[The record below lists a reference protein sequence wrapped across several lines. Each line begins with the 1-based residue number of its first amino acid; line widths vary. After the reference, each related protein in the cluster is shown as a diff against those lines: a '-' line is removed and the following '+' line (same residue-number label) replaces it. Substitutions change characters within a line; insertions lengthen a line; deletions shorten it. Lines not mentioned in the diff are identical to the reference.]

1 MKRIL
6 TSDDVL
12 ALVRR
17 GETELVMGPED
28 RLTDL
33 ARELAQR
40 RGAARKPIVRGRRDN
55 NGPSAAQKAFCGQ
68 RHGGRA
74 DASGQQ
80 RHRGAGGRGDDER
93 LGKPLRAERLNGLQG
108 RQRSVAGHFI

>member
-40 RGAARKPIVRGRRDN
+40 RGVKLVDAAQAAARTAAAPQPAPRPAAAGLRIPARSRRAPAAPGRR
-55 NGPSAAQKAFCGQ
+55 
-68 RHGGRA
+68 RR
-74 DASGQQ
+74 
-80 RHRGAGGRGDDER
+80 R
-93 LGKPLRAERLNGLQG
+93 
-108 RQRSVAGHFI
+108 

>member
-40 RGAARKPIVRGRRDN
+40 RGVKLVDAAQAAAGRLPPRSRHPGPAPGLRRSRASVSRARSRRAPAAPGRRRGR
-55 NGPSAAQKAFCGQ
+55 
-68 RHGGRA
+68 GG
-74 DASGQQ
+74 
-80 RHRGAGGRGDDER
+80 
-93 LGKPLRAERLNGLQG
+93 
-108 RQRSVAGHFI
+108 V

>member
-17 GETELVMGPED
+17 GEAELVMGPED

-40 RGAARKPIVRGRRDN
+40 RGVKLVDAAQAAARTAAAPQPAPRPAPAAPQPASGIPARSRRAPAAPGRR
-55 NGPSAAQKAFCGQ
+55 
-68 RHGGRA
+68 RRRGG
-74 DASGQQ
+74 
-80 RHRGAGGRGDDER
+80 
-93 LGKPLRAERLNGLQG
+93 
-108 RQRSVAGHFI
+108 V

>member
-33 ARELAQR
+33 ALSLIHISSPAPR
-40 RGAARKPIVRGRRDN
+40 RSWWKCCNAEEVKKN
-55 NGPSAAQKAFCGQ
+55 AF
-68 RHGGRA
+68 
-74 DASGQQ
+74 
-80 RHRGAGGRGDDER
+80 
-93 LGKPLRAERLNGLQG
+93 LG
-108 RQRSVAGHFI
+108 IY

>member
-40 RGAARKPIVRGRRDN
+40 RGVKLVD
-55 NGPSAAQKAFCGQ
+55 AAQAS
-68 RHGGRA
+68 
-74 DASGQQ
+74 SGQS
-80 RHRGAGGRGDDER
+80 RTEIFEHLIRTN
-93 LGKPLRAERLNGLQG
+93 LG
-108 RQRSVAGHFI
+108 

>member
-17 GETELVMGPED
+17 GETELVMGHED

-40 RGAARKPIVRGRRDN
+40 RGVKLVDAAQAAARTAAAPQPAPRPAPAAPQPASVSRRAPAAPGRRRGR
-55 NGPSAAQKAFCGQ
+55 
-68 RHGGRA
+68 GG
-74 DASGQQ
+74 
-80 RHRGAGGRGDDER
+80 
-93 LGKPLRAERLNGLQG
+93 
-108 RQRSVAGHFI
+108 V

>member
-40 RGAARKPIVRGRRDN
+40 RGVKLVDAAQAAARTAAAPDLLSFSSPDHSFCKSCKVRII
-55 NGPSAAQKAFCGQ
+55 F
-68 RHGGRA
+68 
-74 DASGQQ
+74 
-80 RHRGAGGRGDDER
+80 
-93 LGKPLRAERLNGLQG
+93 
-108 RQRSVAGHFI
+108 

>member
-40 RGAARKPIVRGRRDN
+40 RGVKLVDAAQAAARTAAAPQPAPRPAPARPGCAAAGLRIPARSRRAPAAPGRRRGR
-55 NGPSAAQKAFCGQ
+55 
-68 RHGGRA
+68 GG
-74 DASGQQ
+74 
-80 RHRGAGGRGDDER
+80 
-93 LGKPLRAERLNGLQG
+93 
-108 RQRSVAGHFI
+108 V

>member
-40 RGAARKPIVRGRRDN
+40 RGVKLVDAAQSAARPAAAPQPAPRPARLRRSLPPYPGPRPPRPCGPRPPEEAGR
-55 NGPSAAQKAFCGQ
+55 SMTWLSWAAPACC
-68 RHGGRA
+68 RRWA
-74 DASGQQ
+74 AC
-80 RHRGAGGRGDDER
+80 R
-93 LGKPLRAERLNGLQG
+93 
-108 RQRSVAGHFI
+108 

>member
-28 RLTDL
+28 RLTVSYTHL
-33 ARELAQR
+33 TL
-40 RGAARKPIVRGRRDN
+40 PTTV
-55 NGPSAAQKAFCGQ
+55 P
-68 RHGGRA
+68 
-74 DASGQQ
+74 
-80 RHRGAGGRGDDER
+80 
-93 LGKPLRAERLNGLQG
+93 
-108 RQRSVAGHFI
+108 V

>member
-40 RGAARKPIVRGRRDN
+40 RGVKLVDAAQAAARTAAAPQPAPRPAPGCAAAGLRIPARSRRAPAAPGRR
-55 NGPSAAQKAFCGQ
+55 
-68 RHGGRA
+68 RR
-74 DASGQQ
+74 
-80 RHRGAGGRGDDER
+80 R
-93 LGKPLRAERLNGLQG
+93 
-108 RQRSVAGHFI
+108 

>member
-40 RGAARKPIVRGRRDN
+40 RGVKLVDAAQAAART
-55 NGPSAAQKAFCGQ
+55 AAAPQPAQ
-68 RHGGRA
+68 IGRA
-74 DASGQQ
+74 SC
-80 RHRGAGGRGDDER
+80 RER
-93 LGKPLRAERLNGLQG
+93 
-108 RQRSVAGHFI
+108 V

>member
-40 RGAARKPIVRGRRDN
+40 RGVKLVD
-55 NGPSAAQKAFCGQ
+55 AAQEVG
-68 RHGGRA
+68 
-74 DASGQQ
+74 S
-80 RHRGAGGRGDDER
+80 
-93 LGKPLRAERLNGLQG
+93 
-108 RQRSVAGHFI
+108 

>member
-33 ARELAQR
+33 AREQ
-40 RGAARKPIVRGRRDN
+40 I
-55 NGPSAAQKAFCGQ
+55 
-68 RHGGRA
+68 GRA
-74 DASGQQ
+74 
-80 RHRGAGGRGDDER
+80 H
-93 LGKPLRAERLNGLQG
+93 
-108 RQRSVAGHFI
+108 V

>member
-40 RGAARKPIVRGRRDN
+40 RGVKLVDAARALGQLPNGCRPAAGTPARPGCAAAGLRIPARARRAPAAPGRR
-55 NGPSAAQKAFCGQ
+55 
-68 RHGGRA
+68 RR
-74 DASGQQ
+74 
-80 RHRGAGGRGDDER
+80 R
-93 LGKPLRAERLNGLQG
+93 
-108 RQRSVAGHFI
+108 

>member
-1 MKRIL
+1 MTTQSKRTVAFALCGSFCSFAAVLPQLRVL
-6 TSDDVL
+6 T
-12 ALVRR
+12 
-17 GETELVMGPED
+17 
-28 RLTDL
+28 
-33 ARELAQR
+33 
-40 RGAARKPIVRGRRDN
+40 ARKPIVRGRCDN

-68 RHGGRA
+68 RHGSRA
-74 DASGQQ
+74 DACGQQ

>member
-33 ARELAQR
+33 ARRWASSRRAPAAPGRRRR
-40 RGAARKPIVRGRRDN
+40 RGGV
-55 NGPSAAQKAFCGQ
+55 
-68 RHGGRA
+68 
-74 DASGQQ
+74 
-80 RHRGAGGRGDDER
+80 
-93 LGKPLRAERLNGLQG
+93 
-108 RQRSVAGHFI
+108 

>member
-40 RGAARKPIVRGRRDN
+40 RGVKLVDAAPQPAPTK
-55 NGPSAAQKAFCGQ
+55 
-68 RHGGRA
+68 
-74 DASGQQ
+74 
-80 RHRGAGGRGDDER
+80 
-93 LGKPLRAERLNGLQG
+93 
-108 RQRSVAGHFI
+108 

>member
-40 RGAARKPIVRGRRDN
+40 RGVKLVDAAPQPAPRPA
-55 NGPSAAQKAFCGQ
+55 PAAPQP
-68 RHGGRA
+68 
-74 DASGQQ
+74 ASVSRPAPAAPLRPQA
-80 RHRGAGGRGDDER
+80 AGGG
-93 LGKPLRAERLNGLQG
+93 G
-108 RQRSVAGHFI
+108 

>member
-40 RGAARKPIVRGRRDN
+40 RGVKLVD
-55 NGPSAAQKAFCGQ
+55 AAQAAAGRLPPRSRHPGPPRLRRSRPPYPGPLPPRPCGP
-68 RHGGRA
+68 RPPE
-74 DASGQQ
+74 
-80 RHRGAGGRGDDER
+80 GAG
-93 LGKPLRAERLNGLQG
+93 
-108 RQRSVAGHFI
+108 RSMTWSSWAAPACCRRWAACR

>member
-40 RGAARKPIVRGRRDN
+40 RGVKLVDAAQAAARTAAAPQPAPRPRLRRSRPPYPGLRPPRPCGPRPPEEAVRSMTWSSWAAPACCRRW
-55 NGPSAAQKAFCGQ
+55 AAC
-68 RHGGRA
+68 R
-74 DASGQQ
+74 
-80 RHRGAGGRGDDER
+80 
-93 LGKPLRAERLNGLQG
+93 
-108 RQRSVAGHFI
+108 